1 MKIATLTYHRAL
13 NYGAVLQAYA
23 LQAAVHNK
31 YPDVEIG
38 VLDYRNN
45 KIEANRKLFRVSKNK
60 RLKQNLYLLMSVPLR
75 AKKVRSFD
83 AFLHK
88 NINLISDA
96 QVQKASI
103 DKFIVGSDQVWN
115 FELSGNDTTYMLDF
129 VSDKK
134 KKYSYAASIGKW
146 DIDASEQ
153 EAIKLLTDFS
163 KISVREQSASDF
175 IGKQI
180 GQDIT
185 TVVDPVFLLNKEAW
199 MKIESIPAVRYE
211 NYIFV
216 YGFGNEEKTMIAV
229 AKEFA
234 QKYDAKIIMLKDTLH
249 KYDDV
254 TVVSGI
260 RPEEFVWLIDHAR
273 MVITN
278 SFHGTSFSVI
288 FNKEFLSIP
297 NIGKG
302 SRIRELL
309 EKFGLTTRLYC
320 GENSSTV
327 QNEVDWNAVNEK
339 VLTEV
344 CASYEFLDK
353 IISE

>member
-1 MKIATLTYHRAL
+1 MRIATLTYHRAL

-23 LQAAVHNK
+23 LQTAIRNK

-45 KIEANRKLFRVSKNK
+45 KIEANRKLFRFSNNK
-60 RLKQNLYLLMSVPLR
+60 RLKQNLYLLMSAPIR
-75 AKKVRSFD
+75 AKKIRSFD

-88 NINLISDA
+88 NINLIS
-96 QVQKASI
+96 QERKTLI

-115 FELSGNDTTYMLDF
+115 FEFSGNDTTYMLDF
-129 VSDKK
+129 VNDKN

-146 DIDASEQ
+146 DIDAAEQ
-153 EAIKLLTDFS
+153 EALKLLKDFS
-163 KISVREQSASDF
+163 KISVREKSASDF

-180 GQDIT
+180 GQGIT

-199 MKIESIPAVRYE
+199 MTIELIPNIRYE

-216 YGFGNEEKTMIAV
+216 YGFGSEEKTMIAV
-229 AKEFA
+229 AKEYA
-234 QKYDAKIIMLKDTLH
+234 QKYGAKIIMLKDTLH

-254 TVVSGI
+254 TVVNGI
-260 RPEEFVWLIDHAR
+260 RPEEFIWLINHAR

-320 GENSSTV
+320 GENSSAI
-327 QNEVDWNAVNEK
+327 QNEVDWNTVNEK
-339 VLTEV
+339 ILTEV
-344 CASYEFLDK
+344 RASYEFLDK

>member
-23 LQAAVHNK
+23 LQTAIHNR

-38 VLDYRNN
+38 VLDYKNT
-45 KIEANRKLFRVSKNK
+45 KIEDNRQIFRFSKQK
-60 RLKQNLYLLMSVPLR
+60 SLKQNLYLALSSPLR
-75 AKKVRSFD
+75 AKKIKSFD
-83 AFLHK
+83 AFLSR

-96 QVQKASI
+96 QKASI

-115 FELSGNDTTYMLDF
+115 FEFSGNDTTYMLDF
-129 VSDKK
+129 VDTKK

-146 DIDASEQ
+146 DVDASEQ
-153 EAIKLLTDFS
+153 EALKLLTGFS
-163 KISVREQSASDF
+163 KLSVREKSAADF

-180 GQDIT
+180 EQTIT
-185 TVVDPVFLLNKEAW
+185 TVVDPVFLLDKDAW
-199 MKIESIPAVRYE
+199 MRIEVSPTKPLD

-216 YGFGNEEKTMIAV
+216 YGFGSEEKTMISV
-229 AKEFA
+229 AKEYA
-234 QKYDAKIIMLKDTLH
+234 KKYDAKIIMLKDTLH
-249 KYDDV
+249 KYDGV
-254 TVVSGI
+254 TVVGGI

-309 EKFGLTTRLYC
+309 EKFGLNTRLYC
-320 GENSSTV
+320 GENSNNI
-327 QNEVDWNAVNEK
+327 QNEVDWNLVNEK

-344 CASYEFLDK
+344 CASYEFVDK